1 MNNPP
6 NRSASSV
13 ASKEEESLD
22 PDMKID
28 TSIFRDHIKHKFKGL
43 VTSIGGENQ
52 ESKLIIMDG
61 SLFDIFR
68 QLFTKDEIGAKIRFL
83 SDDIK
88 TDSKHLLIFTPPTV
102 QNMHKITKIIR
113 NNMDKCVYLIFLP
126 RKTFACKEALQ
137 SNGIY
142 NSITS
147 FHDFNFDLI
156 PLDYDLLS
164 LEILDASRQLY
175 LEVDTTSLILIAES
189 IQRLQLVFGRFDTI
203 LGKGYSARTILETLK
218 GLDNE
223 SKIRPDEN
231 TRGEIEALVI
241 LDRNIDFVT
250 PMLTQLTYAGHMD
263 EIWGIKQNSMIQLER
278 KFFPLTASLPKD
290 KDQIPHKLTTDRI
303 FKEIRDCHVS
313 VVSSVLDE
321 KLAEIK
327 NIHDDVAASG
337 KEDKSLKAM
346 REKYEKERKLR
357 EKDYDK
363 VATHVEVRKFIDEL
377 MTKPSHYKRIKSEQY
392 IVDGL
397 AKPQETIDFL
407 ETQILK
413 QAELTKILR
422 LLCLQS
428 LVDAGI
434 KQVALETTKRNI
446 IQAYGFQHLITLS
459 NLERAGILKR
469 DGDKKAWENLNKHL
483 KLINPD
489 LKDLKDPEDASFAYE
504 GYCPII
510 VRLVEQMFKK
520 DGWSAIRNGL
530 DLLPGTT
537 IYEEKK
543 INSFNNPQNKHVIL
557 VYVVGG
563 ITYSELAGIRY
574 LSKKYNKEI
583 LVATTG
589 IITGDRFIGSFY
601 ETFNQNTQKTE

>member
-1 MNNPP
+1 MNNPG
-6 NRSASSV
+6 NRSSSV
-13 ASKEEESLD
+13 ASKEEENLD

-28 TSIFRDHIKHKFKGL
+28 TSIFRDHIKHKFRGL

-113 NNMDKCVYLIFLP
+113 NNMDKSVYLIFLP

-137 SNGIY
+137 TNGIY

-263 EIWGIKQNSMIQLER
+263 EIWGIKQNSIIQLEK

-313 VVSSVLDE
+313 VVNSVLDE

-327 NIHDDVAASG
+327 TIHDDVAASG

-363 VATHVEVRKFIDEL
+363 VATHVEVRKYIDEL
-377 MTKPSHYKRIKSEQY
+377 MAKPSHYKRIKSEQY

-413 QAELTKILR
+413 QAELAKILR

-469 DGDKKAWENLNKHL
+469 EGEKKAWENLNKHL

-510 VRLVEQMFKK
+510 VRLVEQIFKK

-574 LSKKYNKEI
+574 LAKKYNKEI

-589 IITGDRFIGSFY
+589 IITGDRFISSFY
-601 ETFNQNTQKTE
+601 ETFNQS